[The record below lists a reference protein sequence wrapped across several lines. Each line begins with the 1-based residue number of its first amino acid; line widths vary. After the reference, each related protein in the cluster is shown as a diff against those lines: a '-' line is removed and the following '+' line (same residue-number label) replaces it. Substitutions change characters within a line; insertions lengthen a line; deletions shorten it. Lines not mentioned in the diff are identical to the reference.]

1 MLAMN
6 AVNVV
11 FRSSKGAFSWMF
23 SLPKPNLRHI
33 MYHGSAWGMVLASG
47 LLAMLIAHG

>member
-1 MLAMN
+1 MN

-11 FRSSKGAFSWMF
+11 FRSSKGAFNWMF

-33 MYHGSAWGMVLASG
+33 TYHGSAWALVFASA
-47 LLAMLIAHG
+47 LLALLIAHG